1 MADNEAYGRVV
12 RKGLSL
18 KGSGVPVT
26 RKRKH
31 SSPVKN
37 TEVESHDREEEPSPP
52 RGKSPERLDSH
63 DTEQDVV
70 EKVMKLDHMTPAERS
85 FYLARLK
92 RQKERV
98 EKRTAL
104 THRERVSR
112 LNENLSKLS
121 EHFDI
126 PKVGPG

>member
-31 SSPVKN
+31 PSLVQNAEVKSGDKREGQSPA
-37 TEVESHDREEEPSPP
+37 SEEQHE
-52 RGKSPERLDSH
+52 GLGSH

-70 EKVMKLDHMTPAERS
+70 EKVMKLEHMTPAERS

-104 THRERVSR
+104 THRERMSR
-112 LNENLSKLS
+112 LNEHLSKLS